1 MDQKERQVI
10 DGLFGKLRQL
20 DQQAPQRDAE
30 AERYIA
36 QQLTAMPAAPYYMAQ
51 ALLVQEQALGNLQNR
66 VQELE
71 TQATQRLQGGGSFL
85 GSLFG
90 AGASTPAAP
99 QRPLAP
105 PPQGPI
111 PQQYL
116 QPGAGAAGSPWGR
129 PMGGGF
135 LAGAMQTAV
144 GVAGGML
151 VADALSHAF
160 SSGASEVG
168 ALANEAGWT
177 APAAEPAA
185 TAQDAGWDDPAASD
199 PNLRQDAGF
208 DDSGFDDGGDGFDV

>member
-10 DGLFGKLRQL
+10 DELFGKLRQL
-20 DQQAPQRDAE
+20 DQQVPQRDAD

-51 ALLVQEQALGNLQNR
+51 ALLVQEQALGSLQSK

-71 TQATQRLQGGGSFL
+71 SQAAQRSQGGGSFL

-90 AGASTPAAP
+90 AGAATPP
-99 QRPLAP
+99 RPIAP
-105 PPQGPI
+105 PAQGPI

-116 QPGAGAAGSPWGR
+116 QPGASAAGSPWGR